1 VYKVK
6 IDVFEKIFDKFSQFL
21 SEIDERTHDE
31 ALLLDLKERW
41 GLFLIENNL
50 NNIEK
55 KYKKNNYSIDSAVFE
70 EIEKNYYQF
79 ENDLNNYYY
88 EYDWKIRNYRSVLT
102 KAKNIAFS
110 YNKPNYKYLNGLY
123 LNKAEDKEKI
133 KEAIKLSPYLCIG
146 GYMFLI
152 MENIKQM
159 QQIINN
165 RNNNDDN
172 DNNNENNNLILEIK
186 DNFEKLIN
194 NIKLLKT
201 QFEYYSKIIGNLGY
215 NKDNLEISQQNNQK
229 IELMGYI
236 LDLMTENK
244 EFFDKHENKIQLIQI
259 NRISLKT
266 LIKINLKEGKFN
278 ELIIE
283 YFRDYGLSLF
293 ILKPKS
299 NNKNNDCRIY

>member
-1 VYKVK
+1 
-6 IDVFEKIFDKFSQFL
+6 
-21 SEIDERTHDE
+21 
-31 ALLLDLKERW
+31 
-41 GLFLIENNL
+41 
-50 NNIEK
+50 
-55 KYKKNNYSIDSAVFE
+55 
-70 EIEKNYYQF
+70 
-79 ENDLNNYYY
+79 
-88 EYDWKIRNYRSVLT
+88 
-102 KAKNIAFS
+102 
-110 YNKPNYKYLNGLY
+110 
-123 LNKAEDKEKI
+123 
-133 KEAIKLSPYLCIG
+133 
-146 GYMFLI
+146 MFLI
-152 MENIKQM
+152 MENIKQI
-159 QQIINN
+159 QQIKNN

-172 DNNNENNNLILEIK
+172 DNDNDNDNNNNNLILEIK

-194 NIKLLKT
+194 NIKLLKK
-201 QFEYYSKIIGNLGY
+201 QFEYYSKIIGTLGY

-244 EFFDKHENKIQLIQI
+244 KFFDKHEKKIQLIQI

-266 LIKINLKEGKFN
+266 LIKIKEGKFN